1 LFRKKNL
8 LSIILLCI
16 SSFSLAGVNN
26 NLDHPLITGYYSSL
40 NFDPDYQTVLLD
52 REVAKENIALA
63 RAGLLPIVSAN
74 YNRTNNTTDQKTTN
88 AFGDTTNQF
97 FNYPSTSTSLTLQ
110 QPLIRAKSWFA
121 YFQSISQDDGA
132 KLKLANG
139 LQNLVMRVIQ
149 YYLDVNQFNHQLFLQ
164 EINIKKYE
172 QWTNQNNKLMKAGL
186 ITIPQQEEV
195 RTRLLLEAENLSE
208 IKNNLKKAKL
218 NYQNSTGIDLNTIF
232 PINSNNFKFFYS
244 KYPTLDN
251 YLIEVEK
258 LNIDLLVKKRD
269 VQNADYEVKKFLSD
283 HLPTVSLVLS
293 NSYSSSGQDLSIGRE
308 LRTNSIGI
316 QATLPIFT
324 GGQTQSHVRQS
335 TLTREKIKS
344 ELNSLERKIKID
356 ASTDYV
362 ALSNAINKIDAL
374 KNQVKSAELK
384 FNGLKKGR
392 NAGIST
398 DLDIISSEYE
408 LENLK
413 FELTK
418 MIGTATILYVK
429 LHMYVGD
436 LGDEMLISLASIK
449 SNKN

>member
-1 LFRKKNL
+1 MFRKQNL
-8 LSIILLCI
+8 LSILLCF
-16 SSFSLAGVNN
+16 SSFSQAEVNN
-26 NLDHPLITGYYSSL
+26 NLDHPLIIGYYSSL
-40 NFDPDYQTVLLD
+40 NFDSDYQTVLLD
-52 REVAKENIALA
+52 REVARESIALA
-63 RAGLLPIVSAN
+63 KAGLLPIVSAN

-88 AFGDTTNQF
+88 AFGGTTNQL
-97 FNYPSTSTSLTLQ
+97 FNYPSTSKGFILQ
-110 QPLIRAKSWFA
+110 QPLIRPKSWLT

-149 YYLDVNQFNHQLFLQ
+149 YYLDVNQLSHQFFLQ

-172 QWTNQNNKLMKAGL
+172 HWSSQNNKLMKAGL

-195 RTRLLLEAENLSE
+195 RARLLLEKENLSE

-218 NYQNSTGIDLNTIF
+218 NYQNSTGIDISNML
-232 PINSNNFKFFYS
+232 PINSSNLKIFYN
-244 KYPTLDN
+244 KYPALDI
-251 YLIEVEK
+251 YLIDVEK
-258 LNIDLLVKKRD
+258 SNIDVQVKKRD
-269 VQNADYEVKKFLSD
+269 VQNADYEVKKFFAD

-316 QATLPIFT
+316 QATFPIFT
-324 GGQTQSHVRQS
+324 GGQTQSYVRQS

-362 ALSNAINKIDAL
+362 ALSNALNKIDAL

-384 FNGLKKGR
+384 LNGLKKGR

-418 MIGTATILYVK
+418 MSGIAIILYAK

-436 LGDEMLISLASIK
+436 LADEMLISLAGLK

>member
-1 LFRKKNL
+1 
-8 LSIILLCI
+8 
-16 SSFSLAGVNN
+16 
-26 NLDHPLITGYYSSL
+26 
-40 NFDPDYQTVLLD
+40 
-52 REVAKENIALA
+52 
-63 RAGLLPIVSAN
+63 
-74 YNRTNNTTDQKTTN
+74 
-88 AFGDTTNQF
+88 
-97 FNYPSTSTSLTLQ
+97 
-110 QPLIRAKSWFA
+110 
-121 YFQSISQDDGA
+121 
-132 KLKLANG
+132 
-139 LQNLVMRVIQ
+139 M
-149 YYLDVNQFNHQLFLQ
+149 
-164 EINIKKYE
+164 
-172 QWTNQNNKLMKAGL
+172 
-186 ITIPQQEEV
+186 
-195 RTRLLLEAENLSE
+195 
-208 IKNNLKKAKL
+208 
-218 NYQNSTGIDLNTIF
+218 
-232 PINSNNFKFFYS
+232 
-244 KYPTLDN
+244 
-251 YLIEVEK
+251 
-258 LNIDLLVKKRD
+258 
-269 VQNADYEVKKFLSD
+269 
-283 HLPTVSLVLS
+283 PTVSLVLS

-413 FELTK
+413 FELSK